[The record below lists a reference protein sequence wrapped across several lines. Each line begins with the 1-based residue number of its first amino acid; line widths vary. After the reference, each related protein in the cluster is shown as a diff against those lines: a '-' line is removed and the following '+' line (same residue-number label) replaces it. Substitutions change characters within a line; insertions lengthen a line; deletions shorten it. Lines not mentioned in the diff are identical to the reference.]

1 MNMKENITTNNDLKN
16 KNPDKNM
23 KRKSKNNLRKV
34 KKKLGTGLSSLLSK
48 DQELASVIRTKI
60 KNQVETSPLKI
71 EVPKLS
77 KKENSKLSILN
88 LNPKDISN
96 QKTIPIQYLVSG
108 KFQPRKVFDQTEL
121 EELAESIKSN
131 GILQPILVR
140 PLTEN
145 SSNYEIIAGERRWRA
160 SQIAKLH
167 EVPVIIRE
175 FDDETALGVAMI
187 ENLQRSDLNLIEEA
201 DGYRTMMNVF
211 QYTQEKLST
220 HIGKSRSH
228 IANVLRILSL
238 SKNIRRH
245 IINGELSFGHA
256 RSLVT
261 LSEEKAIEVAEEI
274 VSKSLSVRETE
285 RIVGK
290 YKRAN
295 TLNVSNVSRE
305 QNNNKNPNIETL
317 EKELTNL
324 LGLKVIVNHKNNNSG
339 NLSIFYRTLD
349 QIQPVIDKLKWRPK

>member
-1 MNMKENITTNNDLKN
+1 MVTNTT
-16 KNPDKNM
+16 
-23 KRKSKNNLRKV
+23 
-34 KKKLGTGLSSLLSK
+34 KKGLGRGLSSLMGDTEITETKNTNVGQETKIPIANLKPSPSQPRRLFNK
-48 DQELASVIRTKI
+48 NSINELA
-60 KNQVETSPLKI
+60 
-71 EVPKLS
+71 
-77 KKENSKLSILN
+77 
-88 LNPKDISN
+88 D
-96 QKTIPIQYLVSG
+96 
-108 KFQPRKVFDQTEL
+108 
-121 EELAESIKSN
+121 SIKAK
-131 GILQPILVR
+131 GLVQPLVVR
-140 PLTEN
+140 PSPSDAN
-145 SSNYEIIAGERRWRA
+145 NYEIIAGERRWRA
-160 SQIAKLH
+160 SQIAKIH

-201 DGYRTMMNVF
+201 EGYRTMMNVF

-238 SKNIRRH
+238 SKNIKRD

-261 LSEEKAIEVAEEI
+261 LPEEKATEVAEEI

-285 RIVGK
+285 RIVVK
-290 YKRAN
+290 IKRAN
-295 TLNVSNVSRE
+295 TLNAGSASKE
-305 QNNNKNPNIETL
+305 QNSSKNPNVEIL